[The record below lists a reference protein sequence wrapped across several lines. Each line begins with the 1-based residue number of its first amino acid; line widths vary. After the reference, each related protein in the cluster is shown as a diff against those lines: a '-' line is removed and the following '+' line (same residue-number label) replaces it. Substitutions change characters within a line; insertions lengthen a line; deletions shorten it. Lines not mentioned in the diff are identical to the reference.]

1 MRLEQ
6 ESFQV
11 AANVHR
17 LALKLNVGAIPR
29 DVVLKGLFVVE
40 TTSALVE
47 VRKLGVLPNHD
58 ASA

>member
-1 MRLEQ
+1 
-6 ESFQV
+6 
-11 AANVHR
+11 
-17 LALKLNVGAIPR
+17 LNVGAIPR

-40 TTSALVE
+40 TTSALIE